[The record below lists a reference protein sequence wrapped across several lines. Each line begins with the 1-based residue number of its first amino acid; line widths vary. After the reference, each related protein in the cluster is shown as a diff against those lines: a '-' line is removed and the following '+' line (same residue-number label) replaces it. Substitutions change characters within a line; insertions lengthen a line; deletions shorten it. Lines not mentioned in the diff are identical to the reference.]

1 MTREQAIFDFWN
13 SFNIP
18 AFEENSV
25 PTGEDAPAYPYITYQ
40 LVIDNFGSQVQTSAS
55 VYDRDKDN
63 YSALFH
69 VLEKTAEIRKKISR
83 GGIMLAFDSGV
94 VWLKPNTPFSQI
106 MGDSEDNAVRRAYL
120 NMTAEFISVD

>member
-120 NMTAEFISVD
+120 NMTAEFISAD

>member
-25 PTGEDAPAYPYITYQ
+25 PTGENAPAYPYITYQ

-63 YSALFH
+63 YSALFQ
-69 VLEKTAEIRKKISR
+69 VLQKTAEIRRKISR

-120 NMTAEFISVD
+120 NMTAEFISAD

>member
-25 PTGEDAPAYPYITYQ
+25 PTGENAPAYPYITYQ

-63 YSALFH
+63 YSALFQ
-69 VLEKTAEIRKKISR
+69 VLQKTAEIRRKISR
-83 GGIMLAFDSGV
+83 GGIMLAFDDGA
-94 VWLKPNTPFSQI
+94 VWLKPNAPFSQI

-120 NMTAEFISVD
+120 NMTAEFISAD

>member
-40 LVIDNFGSQVQTSAS
+40 LVTVS
-55 VYDRDKDN
+55 Y
-63 YSALFH
+63 
-69 VLEKTAEIRKKISR
+69 
-83 GGIMLAFDSGV
+83 
-94 VWLKPNTPFSQI
+94 P
-106 MGDSEDNAVRRAYL
+106 
-120 NMTAEFISVD
+120 

>member
-25 PTGEDAPAYPYITYQ
+25 PTGEDAPSYPYITYQ

-83 GGIMLAFDSGV
+83 GGIMLAFDSGA

>member
-25 PTGEDAPAYPYITYQ
+25 PTGENAPAYPYITYQ
-40 LVIDNFGSQVQTSAS
+40 LVVDNFGGQVQTSAS
-55 VYDRDKDN
+55 VYDRDKNN
-63 YSALFH
+63 YSALFQ
-69 VLEKTAEIRKKISR
+69 VLQKTAEIRKKISR
-83 GGIMLAFDSGV
+83 GGIMLAFDNGV

>member
-63 YSALFH
+63 YSALFQ
-69 VLEKTAEIRKKISR
+69 VLQKTTEIRRKISR
-83 GGIMLAFDSGV
+83 GGIMLAFDNGA
-94 VWLKPNTPFSQI
+94 VWLKPNAPFSQM
-106 MGDSEDNAVRRAYL
+106 MGDSEDNTIRRAYL

>member
-63 YSALFH
+63 YSALFQ
-69 VLEKTAEIRKKISR
+69 VLQKTAEIRRKISR
-83 GGIMLAFDSGV
+83 GGIMLAFDSGA

>member
-25 PTGEDAPAYPYITYQ
+25 PTGENAPAYPYITYQ

-120 NMTAEFISVD
+120 NMTAEFISAD

>member
-63 YSALFH
+63 YSALFQ
-69 VLEKTAEIRKKISR
+69 VLQKTAEIRKKISR
-83 GGIMLAFDSGV
+83 GGIMLAFDSGA
-94 VWLKPNTPFSQI
+94 VWFKLNTPFSQI

>member
-40 LVIDNFGSQVQTSAS
+40 LVINDFGSQVQTSAS

-63 YSALFH
+63 YSALFQ
-69 VLEKTAEIRKKISR
+69 VLQKTAEIRRKISR
-83 GGIMLAFDSGV
+83 GGIMLAFDGGA
-94 VWLKPNTPFSQI
+94 VWLKPNAPFSQI

>member
-63 YSALFH
+63 YSALFQ
-69 VLEKTAEIRKKISR
+69 VLQKTAEIRKKISR

-106 MGDSEDNAVRRAYL
+106 MGDSENNAVRRAYL
-120 NMTAEFISVD
+120 NMTAEFISAD

>member
-13 SFNIP
+13 GFNIP
-18 AFEENSV
+18 ASEENSV
-25 PTGEDAPAYPYITYQ
+25 PTGEDAPAYPYITYR
-40 LVIDNFGSQVQTSAS
+40 LVIDDFGSQVQTSAS

-63 YSALFH
+63 YSALFQ
-69 VLEKTAEIRKKISR
+69 VLQKTAEIRRKISL
-83 GGIMLAFDSGV
+83 GGIMLAFDGGA

-120 NMTAEFISVD
+120 NMTAEFLSAD

>member
-25 PTGEDAPAYPYITYQ
+25 PTGEEAPAYPYITYQ
-40 LVIDNFGSQVQTSAS
+40 LAIDNFGSQVQTSVS

-69 VLEKTAEIRKKISR
+69 VLQKAAEIRKKISR
-83 GGIMLAFDSGV
+83 GGIMLAFDGGA
-94 VWLKPNTPFSQI
+94 VWLNPNTPFSQI
-106 MGDSEDNAVRRAYL
+106 MGDSEDNAVHRAYL
-120 NMTAEFISVD
+120 NMTAEFISAN

>member
-25 PTGEDAPAYPYITYQ
+25 PTGENAPAYPYITYQ
-40 LVIDNFGSQVQTSAS
+40 LVVDDFRGQVQTSAS
-55 VYDRDKDN
+55 VYDRDKNN
-63 YSALFH
+63 YSALFQ
-69 VLEKTAEIRKKISR
+69 VLQKTAEIRKKISR

-120 NMTAEFISVD
+120 NMTAEFISAD

>member
-1 MTREQAIFDFWN
+1 MTREQAIFNFWN

-69 VLEKTAEIRKKISR
+69 VLQKTAEIRRKISR
-83 GGIMLAFDSGV
+83 GGIMLAFDDGA
-94 VWLKPNTPFSQI
+94 VWLKPNAPFSQI
-106 MGDSEDNAVRRAYL
+106 MGDSEDNAVHRAYL

>member
-1 MTREQAIFDFWN
+1 MTREQAIFNFWN

-18 AFEENSV
+18 AFEETSV
-25 PTGEDAPAYPYITYQ
+25 PTGENAPTYPYITYR

-63 YSALFH
+63 YSALFQ
-69 VLEKTAEIRKKISR
+69 VLQKTAEIRRKISR

-120 NMTAEFISVD
+120 NMTAEFISAD

>member
-18 AFEENSV
+18 AFEENSL
-25 PTGEDAPAYPYITYQ
+25 PTGENAPAYPNITYQ

-63 YSALFH
+63 YSALFQ
-69 VLEKTAEIRKKISR
+69 VLQKTTEIRRKISR

>member
-63 YSALFH
+63 YSALFQ
-69 VLEKTAEIRKKISR
+69 VLQKTAEIRRKISR
-83 GGIMLAFDSGV
+83 GGIMLAFDSGA

-120 NMTAEFISVD
+120 NMTAEFISAD

>member
-63 YSALFH
+63 YSALFQ
-69 VLEKTAEIRKKISR
+69 VLQKTAEIRRKISR
-83 GGIMLAFDSGV
+83 GGIMLAFDSGA

-106 MGDSEDNAVRRAYL
+106 MGDSEDNAVRRTYL
-120 NMTAEFISVD
+120 NMTAEFISAD